1 MHSQET
7 KSKFIEPQNPKKPKC
22 PKTPS
27 LGLEG
32 FTYLWLVGN
41 GGMVLIVVIILPHS
55 SIPY

>member
-7 KSKFIEPQNPKKPKC
+7 KSKFIEPQNPKSRNAQ
-22 PKTPS
+22 KTPS

-41 GGMVLIVVIILPHS
+41 GGMVVIVVIILPHS